1 MPSCYS
7 VAARSA
13 APLCMDNYEAARAVL
28 KKHFGYDDF
37 RGAQTEAVRSILSGK
52 DTLVLMPTGGGK
64 SLCFQIPAM
73 VLDGPTI
80 VISPL
85 ISLMKDQVDNAC
97 RAGVPATFVNST
109 LPYDEVQSRLRGVRN
124 GTFKLLYF
132 APERAENSRF
142 VDLLKTMNIAML
154 AVDEAHCLSQWG
166 YEFRPSYLKLGALRE
181 ALKCRVIALTAT
193 ATPEVRRDIVT
204 HLRMRRPTIL
214 ASGFDRP
221 NLKWHVLAADGPAQK
236 DALLLKL
243 LRRER
248 NGPALVFAS
257 TRKRVDAL
265 ADYLNARSIR
275 ASGYH
280 AGIKADERTKL
291 QEMFMNEEA
300 GVVIATN
307 AFGMGIDKPNVRL
320 VIHYDMPAGL
330 EAYYQEAGR
339 AGRDGGDSDCVLLHA
354 YRDRFTHEF
363 MIDGAHPAEDTI
375 RRVLNHIP
383 ERVTRGDLPAALKLT
398 ASNRREFGSAVRIL
412 THTGNV
418 EVEGRA
424 PDGVVVV
431 KSRLLE
437 RDALA
442 QSRVARERELVRLQR
457 MQGYAYHG
465 GCRRAFVLEY
475 FGARFNA
482 RECAGCDNCRGRAF
496 VPDAKRPQSRFG
508 GQTWAKL
515 GVRPRS

>member
-1 MPSCYS
+1 MHSY
-7 VAARSA
+7 
-13 APLCMDNYEAARAVL
+13 DAARAIL

-37 RGAQTEAVRSILSGK
+37 RGAQTDAVRSILSGR

-109 LPYDEVQSRLRGVRN
+109 LPYDEVQSRLRGVRA

-132 APERAENSRF
+132 APERAENPRF
-142 VDLLKTMNIAML
+142 VEMLTTMNVAML

-166 YEFRPSYLKLGALRE
+166 YEFRPSYLKLGALRD
-181 ALKCRVIALTAT
+181 ALNCRVIALTAT

-204 HLRMRRPTIL
+204 HLRMKRPTIL

-221 NLKWHVLAADGPAQK
+221 NLKWHVLSADGPAQK
-236 DALLLKL
+236 DALLLDL
-243 LRRER
+243 LRRAR
-248 NGPALVFAS
+248 TGPALVFAS
-257 TRKRVDAL
+257 TRKRVDAI

-280 AGIKADERTKL
+280 AGIKADERTRL
-291 QEMFMNEEA
+291 QERFMHEEA

-363 MIDGAHPAEDTI
+363 MIDGAHPAESTI
-375 RRVLNHIP
+375 RRVLGLMP
-383 ERVTRGDLPAALKLT
+383 ERVTRADLPGVLKRT
-398 ASNRREFGSAVRIL
+398 NSNRREFGSVIRIL
-412 THTGNV
+412 SYTGSV
-418 EVEGRA
+418 KVEGKA
-424 PDGVVVV
+424 PDGVVVLL
-431 KSRLLE
+431 SRE
-437 RDALA
+437 VASDALV
-442 QSRVARERELVRLQR
+442 QSKVARERELVRLQR
-457 MQGYAYHG
+457 MQGYAYHH

-496 VPDAKRPQSRFG
+496 LPNAKRPASRFG
-508 GQTWAKL
+508 GQTWVRF
-515 GVRPRS
+515 GVRHS

>member
-1 MPSCYS
+1 
-7 VAARSA
+7 
-13 APLCMDNYEAARAVL
+13 MDSYEAARKVL

-37 RGAQTEAVRSILSGK
+37 RGAQTDAVRSILSGK

-73 VLDGPTI
+73 VLAGPTI

-109 LPYDEVQSRLRGVRN
+109 LPYDEVQARLRGVSR
-124 GTFKLLYF
+124 GEFKLLYF
-132 APERAENSRF
+132 APERAENPRF
-142 VDLLKTMNIAML
+142 VEFLKSLNVAML

-166 YEFRPSYLKLGALRE
+166 YEFRPSYLKLGALRD
-181 ALKCRVIALTAT
+181 ALECRVIALTAT

-204 HLRMRRPTIL
+204 HLRMKRPTIL

-221 NLKWHVLAADGPAQK
+221 NLKWHVLSADGPAQK
-236 DALLLKL
+236 DDLLLKL

-248 NGPALVFAS
+248 TGPALVFAS

-280 AGIKADERTKL
+280 AGIKAAERTHL
-291 QEMFMNEEA
+291 QEKFMNEEA

-363 MIDGAHPAEDTI
+363 MIDGAHPAETTI
-375 RRVLNHIP
+375 RRVLKGLP
-383 ERVTRGDLPAALKLT
+383 DRMTRADVAGVLKQT
-398 ASNRREFGSAVRIL
+398 GANRREFGSAIRIL
-412 THTGNV
+412 TYTGNV
-418 EVEGRA
+418 TVEGRA
-424 PDGVVVV
+424 PDGVVILQ
-431 KSRLLE
+431 SRDVT

-442 QSRVARERELVRLQR
+442 QSRVARDRELVRLQR
-457 MQGYAYHG
+457 MQGYAYHS

-482 RECAGCDNCRGRAF
+482 KACAGCDNCGGRAF
-496 VPDAKRPQSRFG
+496 APGAKRPASRFG
-508 GQTWAKL
+508 GKSWVNF
-515 GVRPRS
+515 GVR

>member
-1 MPSCYS
+1 MHS
-7 VAARSA
+7 
-13 APLCMDNYEAARAVL
+13 YEAARAVL

-37 RGAQTEAVRSILSGK
+37 RGAQTDAVRSILSGR

-73 VLDGPTI
+73 VLDGPTV

-85 ISLMKDQVDNAC
+85 ISLMKDQVDNAN

-109 LPYDEVQSRLRGVRN
+109 LPYDEVQSRLRGVRA
-124 GTFKLLYF
+124 GKFKLLYF
-132 APERAENSRF
+132 APERAENPRF
-142 VDLLKTMNIAML
+142 VDLLKTMNVAML

-181 ALKCRVIALTAT
+181 ALQCRVIALTAT

-204 HLRMRRPTIL
+204 HLRMKRPTIL

-221 NLKWHVLAADGPAQK
+221 NLKWHVLSADGPAQK

-243 LRRER
+243 LGRER
-248 NGPALVFAS
+248 TGPALVFAS

-265 ADYLNARSIR
+265 ADFLNARSIR

-280 AGIKADERTKL
+280 AGIKAAERTAL
-291 QEMFMNEEA
+291 QERFMSEQA

-339 AGRDGGDSDCVLLHA
+339 AGRDGADSDCVLLHA

-363 MIDGAHPAEDTI
+363 MIDGAHPAEHTI
-375 RRVLNHIP
+375 RRVLAGLP
-383 ERVTRGDLPAALKLT
+383 ARVTRADLPGVLKRT
-398 ASNRREFGSAVRIL
+398 ETNRRELGSAIRIL
-412 THTGNV
+412 TYTGNV
-418 EVEGRA
+418 EVEGRP

-431 KSRLLE
+431 KSRQLE
-437 RDALA
+437 KDSLA
-442 QSRVARERELVRLQR
+442 QSRIARERELVRLQR
-457 MQGYAYHG
+457 MQAYAYHD
-465 GCRRAFVLEY
+465 GCRRAFVLAY
-475 FGARFNA
+475 FGAKFDA
-482 RECAGCDNCRGRAF
+482 RRCAGCDNCRGRAF
-496 VPDAKRPQSRFG
+496 APGTRRPASRFG
-508 GQTWAKL
+508 GQTWVNF

>member
-1 MPSCYS
+1 
-7 VAARSA
+7 
-13 APLCMDNYEAARAVL
+13 MDYYNAARAVL

-37 RGAQTEAVRSILSGK
+37 RGAQADAVRSILSGK

-73 VLDGPTI
+73 VLDGPTL

-124 GTFKLLYF
+124 GEFKLLYF
-132 APERAENSRF
+132 APERAENPRF
-142 VDLLKTMNIAML
+142 VELLQSFNVAML

-166 YEFRPSYLKLGALRE
+166 HEFRPSYLKLGALRD

-204 HLRMRRPTIL
+204 HLRMKRPTIL

-221 NLKWHVLAADGPAQK
+221 NLKWHVLSADGPAQK
-236 DALLLKL
+236 DAILLKL

-248 NGPALVFAS
+248 TGPALVFAS
-257 TRKRVDAL
+257 TRKRVDAI

-280 AGIKADERTKL
+280 AGIKADERTRL
-291 QEMFMNEEA
+291 QERFMSEEA

-320 VIHYDMPAGL
+320 VIHFDMPAGL

-375 RRVLNHIP
+375 LGVLASLP
-383 ERVTRGDLPAALKLT
+383 DRVTRADLPGVLKRT
-398 ASNRREFGSAVRIL
+398 NTNRREFGSAIRIL
-412 THTGNV
+412 TYTGNV
-418 EVEGRA
+418 EVEGK
-424 PDGVVVV
+424 PPEGVVVL
-431 KSRLLE
+431 KTRE
-437 RDALA
+437 IGRDALA
-442 QSRVARERELVRLQR
+442 QSHVARERELVRLQR
-457 MQGYAYHG
+457 MQGYAYHS
-465 GCRRAFVLEY
+465 GCRRAFVLDY

-482 RECAGCDNCRGRAF
+482 KDCAGCDNCRGRAF
-496 VPDAKRPQSRFG
+496 APETKRPASRFG
-508 GQTWAKL
+508 GQTWVRF
-515 GVRPRS
+515 GVRSRS